1 MCEITRRRWI
11 VVKGKEPHKK
21 WDVGDVVSSRIKTP
35 SNINIIKLD
44 RRDKKETITKLM
56 VIDYIIWSYRA
67 KEIREE
73 YFFLW
78 YRCENLILI

>member
-1 MCEITRRRWI
+1 
-11 VVKGKEPHKK
+11 
-21 WDVGDVVSSRIKTP
+21 VGDVVSSRIKTP

-73 YFFLW
+73 YFFL
-78 YRCENLILI
+78 